1 MNKQSILNLGL
12 GAAVVV
18 LFVLHF
24 SGGKGKVE
32 AEVISEAS
40 SSDSATIVGLT
51 DDSTN
56 SGEVALASTSKLAYF
71 QLDVLGEKCPYLK
84 RKMDALISKE
94 EALYGSAEAKQRE
107 LEKWYMNKQQE
118 LEEYDKKKMLVPALV
133 EQAQMEFAKKQQEMQ
148 VELQR
153 EEKSLVKAK
162 EDYLRERAGIITEAV
177 EKLNEKAGWDYVLV
191 DNPEVRIVIPFNEK
205 NNITGNLAKI
215 INQKHK

>member
-1 MNKQSILNLGL
+1 M
-12 GAAVVV
+12 VV

-24 SGGKGKVE
+24 SGN
-32 AEVISEAS
+32 
-40 SSDSATIVGLT
+40 SSDQKGSEIEEGDSTSTAIIGLT
-51 DDSTN
+51 EDTTA
-56 SGEVALASTSKLAYF
+56 GAEVALASTSKLAYF

-84 RKMDALISKE
+84 RKMDALINKE

-118 LEEYDKKKMLVPALV
+118 LEEYDKKKMLVPVLV
-133 EQAQMEFAKKQQEMQ
+133 EQAQMEFAKKQQDMQ
-148 VELQR
+148 LELQR

-191 DNPEVRIVIPFNEK
+191 DNPEIRIVIPFNEK
-205 NNITGNLAKI
+205 NNITVNLANI